1 MTWETAGDLAEI
13 VAAISVLVSLWY
25 LAIQL
30 KQNTDLERAELEV
43 QLGVTWADLH
53 DNMIQNPSLA
63 RAYDLAADNWSEM
76 SDEDVRAYLWFVAK
90 SFHIL
95 EGMFRQHQRGLLTD
109 DVWAPYERFIH
120 GVLQIEAVLG
130 WWQSDGSLTSRD
142 FQTHVDN
149 LLLNPPKQP
158 WRQISTSEMVPDRD

>member
-1 MTWETAGDLAEI
+1 
-13 VAAISVLVSLWY
+13 
-25 LAIQL
+25 
-30 KQNTDLERAELEV
+30 
-43 QLGVTWADLH
+43 
-53 DNMIQNPSLA
+53 
-63 RAYDLAADNWSEM
+63 M
-76 SDEDVRAYLWFVAK
+76 SDEDVRAYLCFIAK

-109 DVWAPYERFIH
+109 DVWAPYERFIY

-158 WRQISTSEMVPDRD
+158 WRQISTSEMVPEKD

>member
-1 MTWETAGDLAEI
+1 MTWETAGVIAEI

-25 LAIQL
+25 VAIQL

-43 QLGVTWADLH
+43 QLGLTWADLH

-63 RAYDLAADNWSEM
+63 RAYDLATDNWNEM

-109 DVWAPYERFIH
+109 DVWAPYERFIY

-149 LLLNPPKQP
+149 LLRNPPEQP
-158 WRQISTSEMVPDRD
+158 WRQVSTSDMVPARD

>member
-1 MTWETAGDLAEI
+1 MTWETAGIVAEI

-30 KQNTDLERAELEV
+30 KQNTELERAELEV
-43 QLGVTWADLH
+43 QLGLTWADLH
-53 DNMIQNPSLA
+53 DNMIQNPNLA
-63 RAYDLAADNWSEM
+63 RAYDLAAANWQEM
-76 SDEDVRAYLWFVAK
+76 SDEDIRAYLWFVAK

-109 DVWAPYERFIH
+109 DVWAPYEQYII

-130 WWQSDGSLTSRD
+130 WWQSDGSLTSKA
-142 FQTHVDN
+142 FQSHVDN
-149 LLLNPPKQP
+149 LLHSPPKQS
-158 WRQISTSEMVPDRD
+158 WRQVSSSEMIPDSD